1 MLHPFEEIVLGGRQ
15 SPSCLEGDLYE
26 SGELLVI
33 TDSPHIITPL
43 FSLTAGVIDT
53 CSWWTGRRKHVIGP
67 RACPR
72 ILVPLTVD

>member
-1 MLHPFEEIVLGGRQ
+1 VLQTFGETASGDRQ
-15 SPSCLEGDLYE
+15 NPSCLEGDLYE

-53 CSWWTGRRKHVIGP
+53 CSWWTGRRKPMISP
-67 RACPR
+67 RTCLR